1 MAFLAPKHKQN
12 AMSSLCQS
20 DLQAPSRN
28 RTIGDDIQNVEAV
41 ERMPETWTLVEV
53 CERGGDSKPTPIGR
67 EDRDGGGG
75 DFRALAGSWYL
86 LSPNLRVLP
95 CGSPVPRGVDL
106 ERRIVKGEYL
116 FLAF

>member
-28 RTIGDDIQNVEAV
+28 RTTGDDIQNVEAV
-41 ERMPETWTLVEV
+41 ERTPETWTLVDI

-67 EDRDGGGG
+67 GDRDGGG
-75 DFRALAGSWYL
+75 DFRALAGSRNL
-86 LSPNLRVLP
+86 LSQIL
-95 CGSPVPRGVDL
+95 GSCPVGLLCPG
-106 ERRIVKGEYL
+106 EWIWRIVKGEYL